1 VILMS
6 VVLAK
11 EQEKE
16 ARRGA
21 LLDLCDGESLVAA
34 LRAGNAAA
42 PAILFD
48 RYGARV
54 QRILVRVL
62 GADREVADLIQE
74 VFLRALENLHR
85 LRDGDSLASWLTS
98 IAVFTARECIRRRR
112 RWRWLVPL
120 APSDLPPVPVSGPN
134 AEATEALRAV
144 YAVLDDLRADE
155 RIAFALR
162 FVEGME
168 LTEVAE
174 ACDVSLS
181 TAKRRLARAEERFTR
196 GARAQPSLARWI
208 QGGGRWTRP

>member
-1 VILMS
+1 MS

-21 LLDLCDGESLVAA
+21 LLDLCDGKSLVAA

-54 QRILVRVL
+54 QRILLRVL
-62 GADREVADLIQE
+62 GPDREFADLIQE

-120 APSDLPPVPVSGPN
+120 APSDLPPVPVGGPD
-134 AEATEALRAV
+134 AESAEALRAAW
-144 YAVLDDLRADE
+144 AVLDGLPADE

-162 FVEGME
+162 FVEGMD

-174 ACDVSLS
+174 ACGVSLS
-181 TAKRRLARAEERFTR
+181 TAKRRLGRAEARFTSA
-196 GARAQPSLARWI
+196 ARRQPALARWME
-208 QGGGRWTRP
+208 GGGRWTRP